1 MQAIKTLSQ
10 IFAHHY
16 VAFVVEGHDAAFA
29 SQADA
34 FLYAEHVGAAFN
46 TVKALYRF

>member
-1 MQAIKTLSQ
+1 MKTLSQ
-10 IFAHHY
+10 IFAQHY

-34 FLYAEHVGAAFN
+34 FLYAEHVGAGGDA
-46 TVKALYRF
+46 VKALYRY